1 MFSVTV
7 RDHMMIAHSFRGEV
21 FGPAQRLH
29 GATYVVD
36 ATFRRAALD
45 ADGIVVDIGRAAA
58 ALRAVL
64 GELSYRNLDDEAA
77 FAGMNTSTEAL
88 ARVVADRLADSAG
101 AGVLGDSRAEARRP
115 GRDVARVARRLGELR
130 AAAVTAVHVVVPEG
144 IDDATRPSGGNAYDR
159 EVCRGLSSLGWSVH
173 EHAVAGCWP
182 EPDAASHRRAR
193 RRRPGHPRWR
203 RGADRR
209 SRRLD
214 RP

>member
-45 ADGIVVDIGRAAA
+45 ADGIVVDIARAAA

-101 AGVLGDSRAEARRP
+101 AGVLGDSARKLDGLVVTLHESHVAWASYERP
-115 GRDVARVARRLGELR
+115 L
-130 AAAVTAVHVVVPEG
+130 
-144 IDDATRPSGGNAYDR
+144 
-159 EVCRGLSSLGWSVH
+159 
-173 EHAVAGCWP
+173 
-182 EPDAASHRRAR
+182 
-193 RRRPGHPRWR
+193 
-203 RGADRR
+203 
-209 SRRLD
+209 
-214 RP
+214 